1 LFMCKMI
8 KWFEIHDVANLTQ
21 GKYQRLPNKTP
32 FYSSADARLKWLQ
45 DFLQWLINWEKSIT
59 DKQHFLTTETFT
71 AIVITRKSTIA
82 KISYLLDT
90 AGFKFV
96 LTRKFN
102 SDSLERKFIALRQTN
117 GGNYNMEAKA
127 AI

>member
-1 LFMCKMI
+1 MI